1 MANFNYIL
9 TPCDGDVMK
18 NNYVLSSETELTS
31 GDTYEILI
39 SETLIGC
46 FKIGEE
52 TSNQATEFI
61 SYDRNYVDCI
71 DCFTGNSYFMYFE
84 NCDNDILNWF
94 DSSNYFSFGDGNTIP
109 TIGLIYYMDIEEES
123 NPVCLK
129 FLYFSIDDSIGD
141 RATDP
146 VIKNTYTTCLDC
158 LPPLSAGTIV
168 EICQVC
174 TDNSGTTTSTFIDA
188 PHPTWTNGNGRSVVQ
203 LNMVALGG
211 MNGLNS

>member
-1 MANFNYIL
+1 MANYNLI
-9 TPCDGDVMK
+9 PCDGDVTK
-18 NNYVLSSETELTS
+18 NNYVLSSETVLIS
-31 GDTYEILI
+31 GDTYSIY
-39 SETLIGC
+39 SGETLLGC
-46 FKIGEE
+46 FTIGSEV
-52 TSNQATEFI
+52 TNPATEFI
-61 SYDRNYVDCI
+61 SGRTNYDTCI

-84 NCDNDILNWF
+84 NCDNDILNRF
-94 DSSNYFSFGDGNTIP
+94 DSSNYFSFGTGNTIP
-109 TIGLIYYMDIEEES
+109 TIGLIYYMVTGEES
-123 NPVCLK
+123 IPVCLK
-129 FLYFSIDDSIGD
+129 FLYFSIDSIGV

>member
-1 MANFNYIL
+1 MANYNLI
-9 TPCDGDVMK
+9 PCDGDVTK
-18 NNYVLSSETELTS
+18 NNYVLSSETELIS
-31 GDTYEILI
+31 GVTYSIY
-39 SETLIGC
+39 SGETLLGC
-46 FKIGEE
+46 FTIG
-52 TSNQATEFI
+52 TVTTNPATEFI
-61 SYDRNYVDCI
+61 SVNTNYDTCI

-94 DSSNYFSFGDGNTIP
+94 ESSNYFSFDPGNTIP
-109 TIGLIYYMDIEEES
+109 TIGLIYYMDIGEES
-123 NPVCLK
+123 IPVCLK
-129 FLYFSIDDSIGD
+129 FLYFSIDNSIGV

-168 EICQVC
+168 QICQVC